1 MARNFEGGVFLR
13 IKAISFV
20 VAVIGAVAVSGSS
33 GFASGPT
40 TTCPPANFKCAFSAV
55 ESRSL
60 QDPNNPGRPSI
71 VIGYIVF
78 DNSAIPTV
86 FSQQN
91 KDGALQT
98 LQSVAGTC
106 SNGSSGSPG
115 TLNFSG
121 AGGPVLRFVTFKSGA
136 ELRFIDTSPN
146 NGFASETLGSC
157 RQL

>member
-1 MARNFEGGVFLR
+1 MS

-33 GFASGPT
+33 AFAVGPNS
-40 TTCPPANFKCAFSAV
+40 TCPPAAFKCAFSAV
-55 ESRSL
+55 ESKSL
-60 QDPNNPGRPSI
+60 QDPSNPGRPSV

-78 DNSAIPTV
+78 DSSATPIPTV

-91 KDGALQT
+91 KDGVLQT

-106 SNGSSGSPG
+106 SSGSSGSPG
-115 TLNFSG
+115 TLDFSG
-121 AGGPVLRFVTFKSGA
+121 GGGPTLRFVTFKSGA
-136 ELRFIDTSPN
+136 ELRFIDTSLN

>member
-1 MARNFEGGVFLR
+1 LS
-13 IKAISFV
+13 IKAISFA

-33 GFASGPT
+33 ALATGPT
-40 TTCPPANFKCAFSAV
+40 TTCPPATFKCAFSAV

-60 QDPNNPGRPSI
+60 NDPNNPGRPSI

-78 DNSAIPTV
+78 DNSAVPTV

-91 KDGALQT
+91 KDGVLQT

-106 SNGSSGSPG
+106 TGGTSGNPG
-115 TLNFSG
+115 TLDFSPN
-121 AGGPVLRFVTFKSGA
+121 GPILKFVTFKSGA
-136 ELRFIDTSPN
+136 ELRFLDSSLN

-157 RQL
+157 RQI

>member
-1 MARNFEGGVFLR
+1 MS

-20 VAVIGAVAVSGSS
+20 VAAICTVVISSS
-33 GFASGPT
+33 GAFATGPT
-40 TTCPPANFKCAFSAV
+40 TTCPPATFKCAFSAV

-60 QDPNNPGRPSI
+60 NDPNNPGRPSI

-78 DNSAIPTV
+78 DNSAVPTV

-91 KDGALQT
+91 KDGVLQT

-106 SNGSSGSPG
+106 TGGTSGNPG
-115 TLNFSG
+115 TLDFSPN
-121 AGGPVLRFVTFKSGA
+121 GPILKFVTSHSGA
-136 ELRFIDTSPN
+136 ELRFLDTSLN

-157 RQL
+157 RQI